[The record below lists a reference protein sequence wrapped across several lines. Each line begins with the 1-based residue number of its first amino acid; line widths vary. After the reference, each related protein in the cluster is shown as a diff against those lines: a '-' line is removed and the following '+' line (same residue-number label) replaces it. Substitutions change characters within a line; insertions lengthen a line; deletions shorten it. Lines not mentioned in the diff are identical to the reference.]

1 VITHMRTRNAMKFFS
16 SPALR
21 RIFLMKDNR
30 PEQIAFVVYALVGL
44 LALANIAYTF
54 LFSKVMVYEL
64 STRWGEILFTANI
77 LAAHTAAL
85 YLLFRFIKQ
94 ISKSFTARYIANA
107 TSSYTQTYFKKMYST
122 LVLAEF
128 TIIGIFLAII
138 FQIAFSSSYHI
149 GLLIPIMAISF
160 ILATVIMSLLSYRLF
175 QWYRITR
182 NLPLLLYTSIAFLAA
197 GGIAAMTVS
206 NFAIIFLQQEH
217 IAEVIT
223 PATQLRPSLQPSFLP
238 ERSSSSISSSS
249 STPTL
254 YDLRSL
260 QVVVTPLRIVYVFLW
275 FTSVLFLRH
284 YSKRVG
290 EVRFWIII
298 ALPLLSFLVGV
309 YLLSV
314 VDSYSSS
321 LDSQQE
327 EEEEQQS
334 NPTLLLYILLVVASV
349 IAGAILFGMMF
360 LSVAKSMHKIKST
373 ATSALANYLT
383 VSAYGIIILPESLT
397 SPFIDL
403 TAYPPFSAIAW
414 SLGAFACYLFSFGFY
429 ASAISLSY
437 NRDLRRAIRNSALEQ
452 SSKLLDNMGVGEL
465 QQQLQ
470 DKVMNIVNAQAE
482 KIEHQTGIQSSFSEE
497 EAKEYLQQ
505 VLNEI
510 KAKKSKS

>member
-1 VITHMRTRNAMKFFS
+1 MRTRIPIKFFS
-16 SPALR
+16 SPSLR
-21 RIFLMKDNR
+21 RMFSMKGNR
-30 PEQIAFVVYALVGL
+30 PEQISFVVYALVAL

-54 LFSKVMVYEL
+54 LFSKVMIHEL
-64 STRWGEILFTANI
+64 SSVWGEILFIVNI
-77 LAAHTAAL
+77 LAAHIAAL

-94 ISKSFTARYIANA
+94 LSKSFTTKYVANA
-107 TSSYTQTYFKKMYST
+107 TSSYTQTYFKKTYLT

-128 TIIGIFLAII
+128 TIIGIFLAVI
-138 FQIAFSSSYHI
+138 FQIAFSSTYHI
-149 GLLIPIMAISF
+149 GLLVPIMAISF

-182 NLPLLLYTSIAFLAA
+182 NLPLLLYTSIAFLLAV
-197 GGIAAMTVS
+197 GIAAMTAS
-206 NFAIIFLQQEH
+206 NIAIIFLQQEH
-217 IAEVIT
+217 IEDVIT
-223 PATQLRPSLQPSFLP
+223 PATQLQPSLQPSFLP
-238 ERSSSSISSSS
+238 ERSSSSSPSSS
-249 STPTL
+249 STTL

-260 QVVVTPLRIVYVFLW
+260 QVVVTPLRIGYVFLW

-290 EVRFWIII
+290 EMKFWIIV
-298 ALPLLSFLVGV
+298 ALPLLSFLIGV

-314 VDSYSSS
+314 VDSSSS
-321 LDSQQE
+321 LDSQLE
-327 EEEEQQS
+327 EEEQS

-360 LSVAKSMHKIKST
+360 LSVAKSIHKVKST

-383 VSAYGIIILPESLT
+383 VSAYGIIILPVSLT

-403 TAYPPFSAIAW
+403 TAYPPYSAIAW
-414 SLGAFACYLFSFGFY
+414 SLAAFASYLFSFGFY
-429 ASAISLSY
+429 ASAVSLSY

-452 SSKLLDNMGVGEL
+452 SSKLLDNIGVGEV

>member
-1 VITHMRTRNAMKFFS
+1 MPTRNAIKFFS
-16 SPALR
+16 SLGLR

-30 PEQIAFVVYALVGL
+30 PEQISFVVYALVAL

-54 LFSKVMVYEL
+54 LFSKVIMHEL
-64 STRWGEILFTANI
+64 SSVWGEILFIVNI
-77 LAAHTAAL
+77 LAAHAAAL

-94 ISKSFTARYIANA
+94 LSKSFTAKYVANV
-107 TSSYTQTYFKKMYST
+107 TSSYTQTYFKKMY
-122 LVLAEF
+122 LALILAEF

-138 FQIAFSSSYHI
+138 FQITFSSSYHI

-160 ILATVIMSLLSYRLF
+160 ILATVIMSLLCYRLF

-182 NLPLLLYTSIAFLAA
+182 NFPLLLYSSIAFLLAV
-197 GGIAAMTVS
+197 GIAAMTAS
-206 NFAIIFLQQEH
+206 NIAIIFLQQEH
-217 IAEVIT
+217 IEEIT
-223 PATQLRPSLQPSFLP
+223 PATQLQPSLQPSFLL
-238 ERSSSSISSSS
+238 ERSSSSSSSSS
-249 STPTL
+249 STTF

-260 QVVVTPLRIVYVFLW
+260 QVVVTPLRIGYVFLW

-290 EVRFWIII
+290 EVKFWIII
-298 ALPLLSFLVGV
+298 ALPLLSFLIGV

-314 VDSYSSS
+314 VDPSSS
-321 LDSQQE
+321 LDSQQ
-327 EEEEQQS
+327 EEEQQS
-334 NPTLLLYILLVVASV
+334 NPTLLLYILLIVASV
-349 IAGAILFGMMF
+349 IAGAILFGMIF
-360 LSVAKSMHKIKST
+360 LSVAKSMHKAKST

-403 TAYPPFSAIAW
+403 TTYPPFSAIAW
-414 SLGAFACYLFSFGFY
+414 SLAAFASYLFSFGFY
-429 ASAISLSY
+429 ASALSLSH

-452 SSKLLDNMGVGEL
+452 SSKLLDNIGVGEL

-482 KIEHQTGIQSSFSEE
+482 KIEHQTGIQYSFSEE

-510 KAKKSKS
+510 KAKKSRS

>member
-1 VITHMRTRNAMKFFS
+1 M
-16 SPALR
+16 
-21 RIFLMKDNR
+21 
-30 PEQIAFVVYALVGL
+30 
-44 LALANIAYTF
+44 
-54 LFSKVMVYEL
+54 
-64 STRWGEILFTANI
+64 
-77 LAAHTAAL
+77 
-85 YLLFRFIKQ
+85 
-94 ISKSFTARYIANA
+94 
-107 TSSYTQTYFKKMYST
+107 YFM

-138 FQIAFSSSYHI
+138 FQITFSSSYHI
-149 GLLIPIMAISF
+149 GFLIPVMAISF
-160 ILATVIMSLLSYRLF
+160 ILATVIMSLLCYRLF
-175 QWYRITR
+175 LWYRITR
-182 NLPLLLYTSIAFLAA
+182 NFPLLLYSSIAFLLAV
-197 GGIAAMTVS
+197 GIAAMTAS
-206 NFAIIFLQQEH
+206 NIVIIFLQQKH
-217 IAEVIT
+217 IEEVT
-223 PATQLRPSLQPSFLP
+223 PATQLQPSLQPSLLP
-238 ERSSSSISSSS
+238 ERSSSSSSSS
-249 STPTL
+249 STTL

-260 QVVVTPLRIVYVFLW
+260 QVVVTPLRIGYVFLW

-290 EVRFWIII
+290 EMKFWIIVS
-298 ALPLLSFLVGV
+298 LPLLSFLIGV

-314 VDSYSSS
+314 VDSSSPM
-321 LDSQQE
+321 DSQQ
-327 EEEEQQS
+327 EQQS

-414 SLGAFACYLFSFGFY
+414 SLAAFACYLFSFGFY
-429 ASAISLSY
+429 ASSISLSHS
-437 NRDLRRAIRNSALEQ
+437 RELRRAIRKSALEQ
-452 SSKLLDNMGVGEL
+452 SSKLLDNIGIGEL

-470 DKVMNIVNAQAE
+470 GKVMNIVNAQAE
-482 KIEHQTGIQSSFSEE
+482 KIERQTGIQSSFSEE

>member
-1 VITHMRTRNAMKFFS
+1 MKFFS
-16 SPALR
+16 SLGLR
-21 RIFLMKDNR
+21 RIFLIKDNR
-30 PEQIAFVVYALVGL
+30 PEQISFAVFVLVVL

-54 LFSKVMVYEL
+54 LFSKVQVHEL
-64 STRWGEILFTANI
+64 SSMWGGILFMANV

-94 ISKSFTARYIANA
+94 LSKSFTAKYVANA
-107 TSSYTQTYFKKMYST
+107 TSSYTQTYFKKMYLM

-138 FQIAFSSSYHI
+138 FQITFSSSYHI
-149 GLLIPIMAISF
+149 SLLIPIMAVSF
-160 ILATVIMSLLSYRLF
+160 ILATVIMSLLCYRLF
-175 QWYRITR
+175 LWYRITR
-182 NLPLLLYTSIAFLAA
+182 NLPLLLYGFAAFLIAF
-197 GGIAAMTVS
+197 GIGAMTAS
-206 NFAIIFLQQEH
+206 NIVIIFLQQEH
-217 IAEVIT
+217 IDEVT
-223 PATQLRPSLQPSFLP
+223 PATQLQPSLQPSFLP
-238 ERSSSSISSSS
+238 QSSSNSSSSSS
-249 STPTL
+249 STTF

-260 QVVVTPLRIVYVFLW
+260 QVVVTPLRIGYIFLW

-290 EVRFWIII
+290 EVKFWIIV
-298 ALPLLSFLVGV
+298 ALPLLSFLIGV

-314 VDSYSSS
+314 VDPSSSS
-321 LDSQQE
+321 LDSQQ
-327 EEEEQQS
+327 EEEQQS
-334 NPTLLLYILLVVASV
+334 NPTLLLYILLIVASV

-360 LSVAKSMHKIKST
+360 LSVAKSIHKVKRT

-383 VSAYGIIILPESLT
+383 VSAYGITILPESLT

-414 SLGAFACYLFSFGFY
+414 SLAAFASYLFSFGFY
-429 ASAISLSY
+429 ASAVSLSF
-437 NRDLRRAIRNSALEQ
+437 NRDLRRAIRKSALEQ
-452 SSKLLDNMGVGEL
+452 SSKLLDNIGVGEL

>member
-1 VITHMRTRNAMKFFS
+1 MPTRNAIKFFS
-16 SPALR
+16 SLGLR
-21 RIFLMKDNR
+21 RMFLMMDSR
-30 PEQIAFVVYALVGL
+30 PEQISFAVSALVAL

-54 LFSKVMVYEL
+54 LFSRIMMQEL
-64 STRWGEILFTANI
+64 SSGWGEILFIVNI

-94 ISKSFTARYIANA
+94 LSKSFTAKYVANV
-107 TSSYTQTYFKKMYST
+107 TSSYTQTYFKKMYFM

-160 ILATVIMSLLSYRLF
+160 IPATVIMSLLCYRLF

-182 NLPLLLYTSIAFLAA
+182 NFPLLLYGSIAFLLAV
-197 GGIAAMTVS
+197 GIGAMTAS
-206 NFAIIFLQQEH
+206 NIAIIFLQQEH
-217 IAEVIT
+217 IEEVT
-223 PATQLRPSLQPSFLP
+223 PATQLQPSLQPSFLL
-238 ERSSSSISSSS
+238 ERSSSSSSSS
-249 STPTL
+249 STTF

-260 QVVVTPLRIVYVFLW
+260 QVVVTPLRIGYVFLW

-284 YSKRVG
+284 YSKGVG
-290 EVRFWIII
+290 EVKFWIII
-298 ALPLLSFLVGV
+298 ALPLLSFLIGV

-314 VDSYSSS
+314 VDSSSPM
-321 LDSQQE
+321 DSQE

-334 NPTLLLYILLVVASV
+334 SPTLLLYILLVVASV

-360 LSVAKSMHKIKST
+360 LSVAKSMHKLKST
-373 ATSALANYLT
+373 ETSALANYLT

-414 SLGAFACYLFSFGFY
+414 SLAAFASYLFSFGFY
-429 ASAISLSY
+429 ASAISLSH

-452 SSKLLDNMGVGEL
+452 SSKLLDNIGVGEL

-482 KIEHQTGIQSSFSEE
+482 KIERQTGIQSSFSEE

-505 VLNEI
+505 VLEQI
-510 KAKKSKS
+510 KASKSKS

>member
-1 VITHMRTRNAMKFFS
+1 MRTRNAIKFFS
-16 SPALR
+16 SLSLR
-21 RIFLMKDNR
+21 RIFLMMDNR
-30 PEQIAFVVYALVGL
+30 PEQISFAVYALVAL

-54 LFSKVMVYEL
+54 LFSRVMMHEL
-64 STRWGEILFTANI
+64 SSGWGEILFIVNI

-94 ISKSFTARYIANA
+94 LSKSFTMKYVANV
-107 TSSYTQTYFKKMYST
+107 TSSYTQTYFKKMYLT

-160 ILATVIMSLLSYRLF
+160 ILATVIMSLLCYRLF

-182 NLPLLLYTSIAFLAA
+182 NLPLLLYSSIAFLLAV
-197 GGIAAMTVS
+197 GIAAMTAS
-206 NFAIIFLQQEH
+206 NIAIIFLQQEH
-217 IAEVIT
+217 IEEIT
-223 PATQLRPSLQPSFLP
+223 PATQLQPSLQPSFLL
-238 ERSSSSISSSS
+238 ERSSSGSSSSS
-249 STPTL
+249 STTF

-260 QVVVTPLRIVYVFLW
+260 QVVVTPLRIGYVFLW

-290 EVRFWIII
+290 EVKFWIII
-298 ALPLLSFLVGV
+298 ALPLLSFLIGV

-314 VDSYSSS
+314 VDSSSPT
-321 LDSQQE
+321 DSQE
-327 EEEEQQS
+327 EGEEQQS
-334 NPTLLLYILLVVASV
+334 GPTLLLYILLVVASV

-360 LSVAKSMHKIKST
+360 LSVAKSMHKLKS
-373 ATSALANYLT
+373 AETSALANYLT

-414 SLGAFACYLFSFGFY
+414 SLAAFASYLFSFGFY
-429 ASAISLSY
+429 ASAMSLSH

-452 SSKLLDNMGVGEL
+452 SSKLLDNIGVGEL
-465 QQQLQ
+465 QQELQ
-470 DKVMNIVNAQAE
+470 DKVMNIVKAKAE

-505 VLNEI
+505 VINEI

>member
-1 VITHMRTRNAMKFFS
+1 MRTRNAIKFFS
-16 SPALR
+16 SLSLR
-21 RIFLMKDNR
+21 RIFLMMDNR
-30 PEQIAFVVYALVGL
+30 PEQISFAVYALVAL

-54 LFSKVMVYEL
+54 LFSRVMMHEL
-64 STRWGEILFTANI
+64 SSGWGEILFIVNI

-94 ISKSFTARYIANA
+94 LSKSFTMKYVANV
-107 TSSYTQTYFKKMYST
+107 TSSYTQTYFKKMYLT

-160 ILATVIMSLLSYRLF
+160 ILATVIMSLLCYRLF

-182 NLPLLLYTSIAFLAA
+182 NLPLLLYSSIAFLLAV
-197 GGIAAMTVS
+197 GITAMTAS
-206 NFAIIFLQQEH
+206 NIAIIFLQQEH
-217 IAEVIT
+217 IEEIT
-223 PATQLRPSLQPSFLP
+223 PATQLQPSLQPSFLL
-238 ERSSSSISSSS
+238 ERSSSGSSSSS
-249 STPTL
+249 STTF

-260 QVVVTPLRIVYVFLW
+260 QVVVTPLRIGYVFLW

-290 EVRFWIII
+290 EVKFWIII
-298 ALPLLSFLVGV
+298 ALPLLSFLIGV

-314 VDSYSSS
+314 VDSSSPT
-321 LDSQQE
+321 DSQE
-327 EEEEQQS
+327 EGEEQQS
-334 NPTLLLYILLVVASV
+334 GPTLLLYILLVVASV

-360 LSVAKSMHKIKST
+360 LSVAKSMHKLKS
-373 ATSALANYLT
+373 AETSALANYLT

-414 SLGAFACYLFSFGFY
+414 SLAAFASYLFSFGFY
-429 ASAISLSY
+429 ASAMSLSH

-452 SSKLLDNMGVGEL
+452 SSKLLDNIGVGEL
-465 QQQLQ
+465 QQELQ
-470 DKVMNIVNAQAE
+470 DKVMNIVKAKAE

-505 VLNEI
+505 VINEI

>member
-1 VITHMRTRNAMKFFS
+1 MRTRNAMKFFS

-21 RIFLMKDNR
+21 RIFLMNDNR
-30 PEQIAFVVYALVGL
+30 PEQIAFVVYALVAL
-44 LALANIAYTF
+44 LALTNIAYTF
-54 LFSKVMVYEL
+54 LFSKVMVHEL
-64 STRWGEILFTANI
+64 STRWGEILFIAII

-138 FQIAFSSSYHI
+138 FQIAFSSSYYI

-238 ERSSSSISSSS
+238 ERSYSISSSS

-284 YSKRVG
+284 HSKRVG
-290 EVRFWIII
+290 EVKFWIII

-314 VDSYSSS
+314 VDPYSSS

-327 EEEEQQS
+327 EGEEQQS

-429 ASAISLSY
+429 ASAISLSH
-437 NRDLRRAIRNSALEQ
+437 NRDLRRTIRNSALEQ

-510 KAKKSKS
+510 KSKKSKF

>member
-1 VITHMRTRNAMKFFS
+1 MRTRNAIKFFS

-21 RIFLMKDNR
+21 CIFLMKDNR
-30 PEQIAFVVYALVGL
+30 PEQIAIVVYALVAL

-54 LFSKVMVYEL
+54 LFSKVLMHEL
-64 STRWGEILFTANI
+64 SSRWGEILFIANI

-94 ISKSFTARYIANA
+94 ISKSFTARYVANA
-107 TSSYTQTYFKKMYST
+107 TSSYTQTYFKKMYSAM
-122 LVLAEF
+122 VVAEF

-160 ILATVIMSLLSYRLF
+160 ILATVIMSLLAYRLF

-197 GGIAAMTVS
+197 GGIAAMTAS

-217 IAEVIT
+217 IVEVIT

-238 ERSSSSISSSS
+238 EMSSSSSSSSS
-249 STPTL
+249 STTTL

-290 EVRFWIII
+290 EVKFWIII
-298 ALPLLSFLVGV
+298 ALPLLSFLIGV

-314 VDSYSSS
+314 VDPSSSS

-327 EEEEQQS
+327 EEEEQQQS

-373 ATSALANYLT
+373 ATSALAIYLT

-429 ASAISLSY
+429 ASAISLSH

-452 SSKLLDNMGVGEL
+452 SSKLLDNIGVGEL

-470 DKVMNIVNAQAE
+470 DKVMNIVNAQSE

-497 EAKEYLQQ
+497 EVKEYLQQ

>member
-1 VITHMRTRNAMKFFS
+1 M
-16 SPALR
+16 
-21 RIFLMKDNR
+21 DNR
-30 PEQIAFVVYALVGL
+30 PEQISFAVYALVAL

-54 LFSKVMVYEL
+54 LFSRVMMQEL
-64 STRWGEILFTANI
+64 SSGWGELLFIVNTV
-77 LAAHTAAL
+77 AAHAAAP

-94 ISKSFTARYIANA
+94 LSKSFTMKYVPNT
-107 TSSYTQTYFKKMYST
+107 TSPYTHTYFKKMYLT

-160 ILATVIMSLLSYRLF
+160 ILATVIMSLLCYRLF

-182 NLPLLLYTSIAFLAA
+182 NLPLLLYGSIAFLLAV
-197 GGIAAMTVS
+197 GIAAMTAS

-217 IAEVIT
+217 IAEVT
-223 PATQLRPSLQPSFLP
+223 TVTQLQPSLQPSFLL
-238 ERSSSSISSSS
+238 ERSPSSSSSSSI
-249 STPTL
+249 TF

-260 QVVVTPLRIVYVFLW
+260 QVVVTPLRIGYVFLW

-290 EVRFWIII
+290 EVKFWIII
-298 ALPLLSFLVGV
+298 VLPLLSFLIGV

-314 VDSYSSS
+314 VDSSSPT
-321 LDSQQE
+321 DSQE
-327 EEEEQQS
+327 EGEEQQS
-334 NPTLLLYILLVVASV
+334 SPTLFLYILLVVASV

-360 LSVAKSMHKIKST
+360 LSVAKSMHKLKRT
-373 ATSALANYLT
+373 ETSALATYLT

-414 SLGAFACYLFSFGFY
+414 SLVAFASYLFSFGFY
-429 ASAISLSY
+429 ASAISLSH
-437 NRDLRRAIRNSALEQ
+437 NRDLRRAIRNSVLEQ
-452 SSKLLDNMGVGEL
+452 SSKLLDNIGVGEL
-465 QQQLQ
+465 QQGLQ
-470 DKVMNIVNAQAE
+470 DKVMNIVKTKAE

-505 VLNEI
+505 VLEEI
-510 KAKKSKS
+510 KASKSKS

>member
-1 VITHMRTRNAMKFFS
+1 MRTRNAIKFFS
-16 SPALR
+16 SLGLR
-21 RIFLMKDNR
+21 RIFLMRDNR
-30 PEQIAFVVYALVGL
+30 PEQISFVVYALVAL
-44 LALANIAYTF
+44 LGLANIAYTF
-54 LFSKVMVYEL
+54 LFSRVMMHEL
-64 STRWGEILFTANI
+64 SSGWGEILFIVNI
-77 LAAHTAAL
+77 LAAHAAAL

-94 ISKSFTARYIANA
+94 LSKSFTAKYITKV
-107 TSSYTQTYFKKMYST
+107 TSSYTQTYFKKMY
-122 LVLAEF
+122 LALILAEF
-128 TIIGIFLAII
+128 TTVGIFLAII

-175 QWYRITR
+175 LWYRITR
-182 NLPLLLYTSIAFLAA
+182 NFPLLVYGSIALLLAV
-197 GGIAAMTVS
+197 GIAAMTAS
-206 NFAIIFLQQEH
+206 NIAIIFLQQEH

-223 PATQLRPSLQPSFLP
+223 PATQLQPSLQPSFLP
-238 ERSSSSISSSS
+238 ERSSSSSSSS
-249 STPTL
+249 SATF

-260 QVVVTPLRIVYVFLW
+260 QVVVTPLRIGYVFLW
-275 FTSVLFLRH
+275 FTSVLFFRH

-290 EVRFWIII
+290 EVKFWIII
-298 ALPLLSFLVGV
+298 ALPLLSFLIGV

-314 VDSYSSS
+314 VDSSSPM
-321 LDSQQE
+321 DSQ
-327 EEEEQQS
+327 EEQQS

-360 LSVAKSMHKIKST
+360 LSVAKSIHKIKST
-373 ATSALANYLT
+373 ATFALANYLT
-383 VSAYGIIILPESLT
+383 VSAYGIIILPGSLT

-414 SLGAFACYLFSFGFY
+414 SLAAFASYLFSFGFY
-429 ASAISLSY
+429 ASAISLSH

-452 SSKLLDNMGVGEL
+452 SSKLLDNIGVGEL

-482 KIEHQTGIQSSFSEE
+482 KIERQTGIQSSFSEE

-510 KAKKSKS
+510 KVKKSKS

>member
-1 VITHMRTRNAMKFFS
+1 MRTRNAIKFFS
-16 SPALR
+16 SLSLR
-21 RIFLMKDNR
+21 RIFLMMDNR
-30 PEQIAFVVYALVGL
+30 PEQISFAVYALVAL

-54 LFSKVMVYEL
+54 LFSRVMMHEL
-64 STRWGEILFTANI
+64 SSGWGEILFIVNI

-94 ISKSFTARYIANA
+94 LSKSFTMKYVANV
-107 TSSYTQTYFKKMYST
+107 TSSYTQTYFKKMYLM

-160 ILATVIMSLLSYRLF
+160 ILATVIMSLLCYRLF

-182 NLPLLLYTSIAFLAA
+182 NLPLLLYSSIAFLLAV
-197 GGIAAMTVS
+197 GIAAMTAS
-206 NFAIIFLQQEH
+206 NIAIIFLQQEH
-217 IAEVIT
+217 IEEIT
-223 PATQLRPSLQPSFLP
+223 PATQLQPSLQPSFLL
-238 ERSSSSISSSS
+238 ERSSSGSSSSS
-249 STPTL
+249 STTF

-260 QVVVTPLRIVYVFLW
+260 QVVVTPLRIGYVFMW

-290 EVRFWIII
+290 EVKFWIII
-298 ALPLLSFLVGV
+298 ALPLLSFLIGV

-314 VDSYSSS
+314 VDSSSPT
-321 LDSQQE
+321 DSQE
-327 EEEEQQS
+327 EGEEQQS
-334 NPTLLLYILLVVASV
+334 GPTLLLYILLVVASV

-360 LSVAKSMHKIKST
+360 LSVAKSMRKLKS
-373 ATSALANYLT
+373 AETSALANYLT

-403 TAYPPFSAIAW
+403 TVYPPFSAIAW
-414 SLGAFACYLFSFGFY
+414 SLAAFASYLFSFGFY
-429 ASAISLSY
+429 ASAMSLSH

-452 SSKLLDNMGVGEL
+452 SSKLLDNIGIGEL
-465 QQQLQ
+465 QQELQ
-470 DKVMNIVNAQAE
+470 DKVMNIVKAKAE

-505 VLNEI
+505 VINEI

>member
-1 VITHMRTRNAMKFFS
+1 MRTRNAIKFFS
-16 SPALR
+16 SLGLR
-21 RIFLMKDNR
+21 CIFLIMDSR
-30 PEQIAFVVYALVGL
+30 PEQISFAVSALIAL

-54 LFSKVMVYEL
+54 LFSRIMMHEL
-64 STRWGEILFTANI
+64 SSGWGEILFIVNI

-94 ISKSFTARYIANA
+94 LSKSFTTKYVANL
-107 TSSYTQTYFKKMYST
+107 TSSYAQTYFKKMYLV

-128 TIIGIFLAII
+128 IIIGIFLAII

-160 ILATVIMSLLSYRLF
+160 MLATAIMSSLGYRLF
-175 QWYRITR
+175 LWYRITR
-182 NLPLLLYTSIAFLAA
+182 NLPLLLYSSIAFLLAV
-197 GGIAAMTVS
+197 GIAAMTAS
-206 NFAIIFLQQEH
+206 NIAIIFLQQEH
-217 IAEVIT
+217 IEEVT
-223 PATQLRPSLQPSFLP
+223 PATQLQPSLQPSFLL
-238 ERSSSSISSSS
+238 ERSSSSSSSS
-249 STPTL
+249 STTF

-260 QVVVTPLRIVYVFLW
+260 QVVVTPLRIGYVFLW

-290 EVRFWIII
+290 EVKFWIII
-298 ALPLLSFLVGV
+298 ALPLLSFLIGV

-314 VDSYSSS
+314 VDSSSPM
-321 LDSQQE
+321 DSQ

-334 NPTLLLYILLVVASV
+334 SPTLLLYILLVVVSV

-360 LSVAKSMHKIKST
+360 LSVAKSMHKLKST
-373 ATSALANYLT
+373 ETSALANYLT
-383 VSAYGIIILPESLT
+383 VSAYGIILLPESLT

-414 SLGAFACYLFSFGFY
+414 SLAAFASYLFSFGFY
-429 ASAISLSY
+429 ASAVSLSH
-437 NRDLRRAIRNSALEQ
+437 NRELRRAIRNSALEQ
-452 SSKLLDNMGVGEL
+452 SSKLLDNIGAGEL
-465 QQQLQ
+465 QQELQ
-470 DKVMNIVNAQAE
+470 DKVMNIVNANAE

>member
-1 VITHMRTRNAMKFFS
+1 MPTRNAIKFFS
-16 SPALR
+16 SLGLR

-30 PEQIAFVVYALVGL
+30 PEQISFVVYALVAL

-54 LFSKVMVYEL
+54 LFSKVIMHEL
-64 STRWGEILFTANI
+64 SSTWGEILFIVNI
-77 LAAHTAAL
+77 LAAHAAAL

-94 ISKSFTARYIANA
+94 LSKSFTAKYVANV
-107 TSSYTQTYFKKMYST
+107 TSSYTQTYFKKMY
-122 LVLAEF
+122 LALILAEF

-138 FQIAFSSSYHI
+138 FQITFSSSYHI

-160 ILATVIMSLLSYRLF
+160 ILATVIMSLLCYRLF

-182 NLPLLLYTSIAFLAA
+182 NFPLLLYSSIAFLLAV
-197 GGIAAMTVS
+197 GIAAMTAS
-206 NFAIIFLQQEH
+206 NIAIIFLQQEH
-217 IAEVIT
+217 IEEIT
-223 PATQLRPSLQPSFLP
+223 PATQLQPSLQPSFLL
-238 ERSSSSISSSS
+238 ERSSSSSSSSS
-249 STPTL
+249 STTF

-260 QVVVTPLRIVYVFLW
+260 QVVVTPLRIGYVFLW

-290 EVRFWIII
+290 EVKFWIII
-298 ALPLLSFLVGV
+298 ALPLLSFLIGV

-314 VDSYSSS
+314 VDPSSS
-321 LDSQQE
+321 LDSQQ
-327 EEEEQQS
+327 EEEQQS
-334 NPTLLLYILLVVASV
+334 NPTLLLYILLIVASV
-349 IAGAILFGMMF
+349 IAGAILFGMIF
-360 LSVAKSMHKIKST
+360 LSVAKSMHKAKST

-403 TAYPPFSAIAW
+403 TTYPPFSAIAW
-414 SLGAFACYLFSFGFY
+414 SLAAFASYLFSFGFY
-429 ASAISLSY
+429 ASALSLSH

-452 SSKLLDNMGVGEL
+452 SSKLLDNIGVGEL

-482 KIEHQTGIQSSFSEE
+482 KIEHQTGIQYSFSEE

-510 KAKKSKS
+510 KAKKSRS

>member
-1 VITHMRTRNAMKFFS
+1 MRTRNAIKFFS
-16 SPALR
+16 SLSLR
-21 RIFLMKDNR
+21 RIFLMMDNR
-30 PEQIAFVVYALVGL
+30 PEQISFAVYALVAL

-54 LFSKVMVYEL
+54 LFSRVMMHEL
-64 STRWGEILFTANI
+64 SSGWGEILFIVNI

-94 ISKSFTARYIANA
+94 LSKSFTMKYVANV
-107 TSSYTQTYFKKMYST
+107 TSSYTQTYFKKMYLM

-160 ILATVIMSLLSYRLF
+160 ILATVIMSLLCYRLF

-182 NLPLLLYTSIAFLAA
+182 NLPLLLYSSIAFLLAV
-197 GGIAAMTVS
+197 GIAAMTAS
-206 NFAIIFLQQEH
+206 NIAIIFLQQEH
-217 IAEVIT
+217 IEEIT
-223 PATQLRPSLQPSFLP
+223 PATQLQPSLQPSFLL
-238 ERSSSSISSSS
+238 ERSSSGSSSSS
-249 STPTL
+249 STTF

-260 QVVVTPLRIVYVFLW
+260 QVVVTPLRIGYVFMW

-290 EVRFWIII
+290 EVKFWIII
-298 ALPLLSFLVGV
+298 ALPLLSFLIGV

-314 VDSYSSS
+314 VDSSSPT
-321 LDSQQE
+321 DSQE
-327 EEEEQQS
+327 EGEEQQS
-334 NPTLLLYILLVVASV
+334 GPTLLLYILLVVASV

-360 LSVAKSMHKIKST
+360 LSVAKSMRKLKS
-373 ATSALANYLT
+373 AETSALANYLT

-414 SLGAFACYLFSFGFY
+414 SLAAFASYLFSFGFY
-429 ASAISLSY
+429 ASAMSLSH

-452 SSKLLDNMGVGEL
+452 SSKLLDNIGIGEL
-465 QQQLQ
+465 QQELQ
-470 DKVMNIVNAQAE
+470 DKVMNIVKAKAE

-505 VLNEI
+505 VINEI

>member
-1 VITHMRTRNAMKFFS
+1 MPTRNAIKFFS
-16 SPALR
+16 SLGLR
-21 RIFLMKDNR
+21 RIFLTKDNR
-30 PEQIAFVVYALVGL
+30 PEQISFVVYALVAL

-54 LFSKVMVYEL
+54 LVSRVMMYEL
-64 STRWGEILFTANI
+64 SSLWGEILFIVN
-77 LAAHTAAL
+77 LVAAHTAAL

-94 ISKSFTARYIANA
+94 LSKSFTMKYVANVS
-107 TSSYTQTYFKKMYST
+107 SSYTQIYFKKMY
-122 LVLAEF
+122 LALILAEF

-149 GLLIPIMAISF
+149 SLLIPIMAINF
-160 ILATVIMSLLSYRLF
+160 TLATVIMSLLSYRLF

-182 NLPLLLYTSIAFLAA
+182 NLPLLLYSSIASLLAV
-197 GGIAAMTVS
+197 GIGAMTAG
-206 NFAIIFLQQEH
+206 NIAIITLQQEH
-217 IAEVIT
+217 IEEVT
-223 PATQLRPSLQPSFLP
+223 PVTQLQSSLQPSFLP
-238 ERSSSSISSSS
+238 ERSSSSSSSSS
-249 STPTL
+249 STTL

-260 QVVVTPLRIVYVFLW
+260 QVVVTPLRIGYVFLW

-290 EVRFWIII
+290 EVKFWIIV
-298 ALPLLSFLVGV
+298 ALPLLSFLIGV
-309 YLLSV
+309 YLLSA
-314 VDSYSSS
+314 VDSSSS
-321 LDSQQE
+321 MDSQE
-327 EEEEQQS
+327 EEEEQQQS
-334 NPTLLLYILLVVASV
+334 SSKLLLYILLIVASV

-360 LSVAKSMHKIKST
+360 LSVAKSMHKVKST

-414 SLGAFACYLFSFGFY
+414 SLAAFACYMFSFGFY
-429 ASAISLSY
+429 ASAISLSH
-437 NRDLRRAIRNSALEQ
+437 NRELRRVIRKSALEQ
-452 SSKLLDNMGVGEL
+452 SSKLLDNIGVGEL

-482 KIEHQTGIQSSFSEE
+482 KIEHQTGVRSSFSEE

-505 VLNEI
+505 VLGEI
-510 KAKKSKS
+510 KESKSKS

>member
-1 VITHMRTRNAMKFFS
+1 MPPRIPIKFFS
-16 SPALR
+16 SPSLR
-21 RIFLMKDNR
+21 RMFSMKDNR
-30 PEQIAFVVYALVGL
+30 PEQISFVVYALVAL

-54 LFSKVMVYEL
+54 LFSGVIMHEL
-64 STRWGEILFTANI
+64 SSMWGETLFIVNI

-94 ISKSFTARYIANA
+94 LSKSFTTKYVANA
-107 TSSYTQTYFKKMYST
+107 TSSYTQTYFKKMYLT

-128 TIIGIFLAII
+128 TIIGIFLAVI
-138 FQIAFSSSYHI
+138 FQIAFSSTYHI

-182 NLPLLLYTSIAFLAA
+182 NLPLLLYTSIAFLLAV
-197 GGIAAMTVS
+197 GIAAMTAS
-206 NFAIIFLQQEH
+206 NIAIIFLQQEH
-217 IAEVIT
+217 IEDAIT
-223 PATQLRPSLQPSFLP
+223 PATQLQPSLQPSFLP
-238 ERSSSSISSSS
+238 ERSSSSSPSSS
-249 STPTL
+249 STTL

-260 QVVVTPLRIVYVFLW
+260 QVVVTPLRIGYVFLW

-290 EVRFWIII
+290 EVKFWIIV
-298 ALPLLSFLVGV
+298 ALPLLSFLIGV

-314 VDSYSSS
+314 VDSSSSSSSS
-321 LDSQQE
+321 LDSQQ
-327 EEEEQQS
+327 EEEQQS

-360 LSVAKSMHKIKST
+360 LSVAKSLHKVKST

-383 VSAYGIIILPESLT
+383 VSAYGIIILPVSLT

-403 TAYPPFSAIAW
+403 TAYPQFSAIAW
-414 SLGAFACYLFSFGFY
+414 SLAAFASYLFSFGFY
-429 ASAISLSY
+429 ASAVSLSF

-452 SSKLLDNMGVGEL
+452 SSKLLDNIGVGEV

-470 DKVMNIVNAQAE
+470 DKVMNIINAQAE

>member
-1 VITHMRTRNAMKFFS
+1 MRTRNAIKFFS
-16 SPALR
+16 SSALR
-21 RIFLMKDNR
+21 RMFLMKDNR
-30 PEQIAFVVYALVGL
+30 PEQIAFVVYALVAL

-54 LFSKVMVYEL
+54 LFSKVMMHEL
-64 STRWGEILFTANI
+64 SSRWGEILFIANI
-77 LAAHTAAL
+77 LAAHAAAL

-94 ISKSFTARYIANA
+94 LSKSFTMKYVASVA
-107 TSSYTQTYFKKMYST
+107 SSYTQTYFKKMYLT

-128 TIIGIFLAII
+128 TIVGIFLAII

-160 ILATVIMSLLSYRLF
+160 ILAIVIMSLLSYRLF
-175 QWYRITR
+175 QWYRITQ
-182 NLPLLLYTSIAFLAA
+182 NLPLLLYTSIAFLLAV
-197 GGIAAMTVS
+197 GIAAMTAS
-206 NFAIIFLQQEH
+206 NFAIIFLQHEH
-217 IAEVIT
+217 IAEVT

-238 ERSSSSISSSS
+238 ERSSSSSSSS
-249 STPTL
+249 STTTL

-260 QVVVTPLRIVYVFLW
+260 QVVVTPLRIGYVFLW

-290 EVRFWIII
+290 VVKFWIII
-298 ALPLLSFLVGV
+298 SLPLLSFLIGV
-309 YLLSV
+309 YLLSAIDSSSS
-314 VDSYSSS
+314 VDS
-321 LDSQQE
+321 QEKE
-327 EEEEQQS
+327 EEEQQQS

-360 LSVAKSMHKIKST
+360 LSVAKSMHKVKSA

-403 TAYPPFSAIAW
+403 TAYPPYSAIAW
-414 SLGAFACYLFSFGFY
+414 SLAAFACYLFSFGFY
-429 ASAISLSY
+429 ASSISLSH
-437 NRDLRRAIRNSALEQ
+437 NRDLRRAIRKSALEQ
-452 SSKLLDNMGVGEL
+452 SSKLLDNIGVGEM

-470 DKVMNIVNAQAE
+470 DKVMNIVKAKAE

-505 VLNEI
+505 VLEEI
-510 KAKKSKS
+510 KTSKSKS

>member
-1 VITHMRTRNAMKFFS
+1 MRTRIAIKFFS
-16 SPALR
+16 SLGLR
-21 RIFLMKDNR
+21 RMFLIKGSR
-30 PEQIAFVVYALVGL
+30 PAQISFAVSALVAL

-54 LFSKVMVYEL
+54 LFSKVQVHEL
-64 STRWGEILFTANI
+64 SSMWGEILFIVNI

-94 ISKSFTARYIANA
+94 LSESFTAKYIANA
-107 TSSYTQTYFKKMYST
+107 TSSSYIQTHFKKMYLI

-138 FQIAFSSSYHI
+138 FQIIFSSSYHI
-149 GLLIPIMAISF
+149 ALLIPIMAISF
-160 ILATVIMSLLSYRLF
+160 ILATVIMSLLCYRLLL
-175 QWYRITR
+175 WYKITR
-182 NLPLLLYTSIAFLAA
+182 NLPLLLYSSIAFLLAV
-197 GGIAAMTVS
+197 GIGAMTAS
-206 NFAIIFLQQEH
+206 NIVIIFLQQEH
-217 IAEVIT
+217 IEEVT
-223 PATQLRPSLQPSFLP
+223 PATQLVPSLQPSFLP
-238 ERSSSSISSSS
+238 DRSSSTTSSSNS
-249 STPTL
+249 STTF

-260 QVVVTPLRIVYVFLW
+260 QVVVTPLRIGYVFLW

-290 EVRFWIII
+290 EVKFWIII
-298 ALPLLSFLVGV
+298 GLPLLSFLIGV
-309 YLLSV
+309 YLVSV
-314 VDSYSSS
+314 VDPSSS
-321 LDSQQE
+321 GGGSQE
-327 EEEEQQS
+327 EEQS
-334 NPTLLLYILLVVASV
+334 SPRLLLYILLVVASV

-360 LSVAKSMHKIKST
+360 LSVAKSMHKVKST
-373 ATSALANYLT
+373 ATSAIASYLT

-414 SLGAFACYLFSFGFY
+414 SLAAFASYLFSFGFY
-429 ASAISLSY
+429 ASAISLSH
-437 NRDLRRAIRNSALEQ
+437 NRDLRRAIRKSALEQ
-452 SSKLLDNMGVGEL
+452 SSKLLDNIGVGEL

-505 VLNEI
+505 VLEEI
-510 KAKKSKS
+510 NAKKIKS

>member
-1 VITHMRTRNAMKFFS
+1 MPTRNAIKFFS
-16 SPALR
+16 LLGLR
-21 RIFLMKDNR
+21 RIFLTKDNR
-30 PEQIAFVVYALVGL
+30 PEQISFVVYALVVL

-54 LFSKVMVYEL
+54 LFSRVMMHEL
-64 STRWGEILFTANI
+64 SSGWGEILFIVNI

-94 ISKSFTARYIANA
+94 LSKSFTAKYVANA
-107 TSSYTQTYFKKMYST
+107 TSSYIQTYFKKMYFM

-138 FQIAFSSSYHI
+138 FQITFSSSYHI
-149 GLLIPIMAISF
+149 GFLIPVMAISF
-160 ILATVIMSLLSYRLF
+160 ILATVIMSLLCYRLF
-175 QWYRITR
+175 LWYRITR
-182 NLPLLLYTSIAFLAA
+182 NFPLLLYSSIAFLLAV
-197 GGIAAMTVS
+197 GIAAMTAS
-206 NFAIIFLQQEH
+206 NIVIIFLQQKH
-217 IAEVIT
+217 IEEVT
-223 PATQLRPSLQPSFLP
+223 PATQLQPSLQPSLLP
-238 ERSSSSISSSS
+238 ERSSSSSSSS
-249 STPTL
+249 STTL

-260 QVVVTPLRIVYVFLW
+260 QVVVTPLRIGYVFLW

-290 EVRFWIII
+290 EMKFWIIVS
-298 ALPLLSFLVGV
+298 LPLLSFLIGV

-314 VDSYSSS
+314 VDSSSPM
-321 LDSQQE
+321 DSQQ
-327 EEEEQQS
+327 EQQS

-403 TAYPPFSAIAW
+403 TAYPPYSAIAW
-414 SLGAFACYLFSFGFY
+414 SLAAFACYLFSFGFY
-429 ASAISLSY
+429 ASSISLSHS
-437 NRDLRRAIRNSALEQ
+437 RELRRAIRKSALEQ
-452 SSKLLDNMGVGEL
+452 SSKLLDNIGIGEL

-470 DKVMNIVNAQAE
+470 GKVMNIVNAQAE
-482 KIEHQTGIQSSFSEE
+482 KIERQTGIQSSFSEE

>member
-1 VITHMRTRNAMKFFS
+1 MRTRNAIKFFS
-16 SPALR
+16 SLSLR
-21 RIFLMKDNR
+21 RIFLMMDNR
-30 PEQIAFVVYALVGL
+30 PEQISFAVYALVAL

-54 LFSKVMVYEL
+54 LFSRVMMHEL
-64 STRWGEILFTANI
+64 SSGWGEILFIVNI

-94 ISKSFTARYIANA
+94 LSKSFTMKYVANV
-107 TSSYTQTYFKKMYST
+107 TSSYTQTYFKKMYLM

-160 ILATVIMSLLSYRLF
+160 ILATVIMSLLCYRLF

-182 NLPLLLYTSIAFLAA
+182 NLPLLLYSSIAFLLAV
-197 GGIAAMTVS
+197 GIAAMTAS
-206 NFAIIFLQQEH
+206 NIAIIFLQQEH
-217 IAEVIT
+217 IEEIT
-223 PATQLRPSLQPSFLP
+223 PATQLQPSLQPSFLL
-238 ERSSSSISSSS
+238 ERSSSGSSSSS
-249 STPTL
+249 STTF

-260 QVVVTPLRIVYVFLW
+260 QVVVTPLRIGYVFMW

-290 EVRFWIII
+290 EVKFWIII
-298 ALPLLSFLVGV
+298 ALPLLSFLIGV

-314 VDSYSSS
+314 VDSSSPT
-321 LDSQQE
+321 DSQE
-327 EEEEQQS
+327 EGEEQQS
-334 NPTLLLYILLVVASV
+334 GPTLLLYILLVVASV

-360 LSVAKSMHKIKST
+360 LSVAKSMRKLKS
-373 ATSALANYLT
+373 AETSALANYLT

-414 SLGAFACYLFSFGFY
+414 SLAAFASYLFSFGFY
-429 ASAISLSY
+429 ASAMSLSH

-452 SSKLLDNMGVGEL
+452 SSKLLDNIGVGEL
-465 QQQLQ
+465 QQELQ
-470 DKVMNIVNAQAE
+470 DKVMNIVKAKAE

-505 VLNEI
+505 VINEI

>member
-1 VITHMRTRNAMKFFS
+1 MRTRIPIKFFS
-16 SPALR
+16 SLGLR
-21 RIFLMKDNR
+21 RMFLIKDSR
-30 PEQIAFVVYALVGL
+30 PEQISFAVYALVAL

-54 LFSKVMVYEL
+54 LFSKVQVHEL
-64 STRWGEILFTANI
+64 SSMWGEILFIVNI

-94 ISKSFTARYIANA
+94 LSESFTAKYIANA
-107 TSSYTQTYFKKMYST
+107 TSSSYIQTHFKKMYLI

-138 FQIAFSSSYHI
+138 FQIIFSSSYHI
-149 GLLIPIMAISF
+149 ALLIPIMAISF
-160 ILATVIMSLLSYRLF
+160 IPATVIMSLLCYRLF

-182 NLPLLLYTSIAFLAA
+182 NFPLLLYGSIAFLLAV
-197 GGIAAMTVS
+197 GIGAMTAS
-206 NFAIIFLQQEH
+206 NIAIIFLQQEH
-217 IAEVIT
+217 IEEVT
-223 PATQLRPSLQPSFLP
+223 PATQLQPSLQPSFLL
-238 ERSSSSISSSS
+238 ERSSSSSSSS
-249 STPTL
+249 STTF

-260 QVVVTPLRIVYVFLW
+260 QVVVTPLRIGYVFLW

-284 YSKRVG
+284 YSKGVG
-290 EVRFWIII
+290 EVKFWIII
-298 ALPLLSFLVGV
+298 ALPLLSFLIGV

-314 VDSYSSS
+314 VDSSSPM
-321 LDSQQE
+321 DSQE

-334 NPTLLLYILLVVASV
+334 SPTLLLYILLVVASV

-360 LSVAKSMHKIKST
+360 LSVAKSMHKLKST
-373 ATSALANYLT
+373 ETSALANYLT

-414 SLGAFACYLFSFGFY
+414 SLAAFASYLFSFGFY
-429 ASAISLSY
+429 ASAISLSH

-452 SSKLLDNMGVGEL
+452 SSKLLDNIGVGEL

-482 KIEHQTGIQSSFSEE
+482 KIERQTGIQSSFSEE

-505 VLNEI
+505 VLEQI
-510 KAKKSKS
+510 KASKSKS

>member
-1 VITHMRTRNAMKFFS
+1 MPTRNAIKFFS
-16 SPALR
+16 SLGLR
-21 RIFLMKDNR
+21 RMFLMMDSR
-30 PEQIAFVVYALVGL
+30 PEQISFAVSALVAL

-54 LFSKVMVYEL
+54 LFSRIMMQEL
-64 STRWGEILFTANI
+64 SSGWGEILFIVNI

-94 ISKSFTARYIANA
+94 LSKSFTAKYVANV
-107 TSSYTQTYFKKMYST
+107 TSSSYIQTYFKKMYFM

-160 ILATVIMSLLSYRLF
+160 IPATVIMSLLCYRLF

-182 NLPLLLYTSIAFLAA
+182 NFPLLLYGSIAFLLAV
-197 GGIAAMTVS
+197 GIGAMTAS
-206 NFAIIFLQQEH
+206 NIAIIFLQQEH
-217 IAEVIT
+217 IEEVT
-223 PATQLRPSLQPSFLP
+223 PATQLQPSLQPSFLL
-238 ERSSSSISSSS
+238 ERSSSSSSSS
-249 STPTL
+249 STTF

-260 QVVVTPLRIVYVFLW
+260 QVVVTPLRIGYVFLW

-284 YSKRVG
+284 YSKGVG
-290 EVRFWIII
+290 EVKFWIII
-298 ALPLLSFLVGV
+298 ALPLLSFLIGV

-314 VDSYSSS
+314 VDSSSPM
-321 LDSQQE
+321 DSQE

-334 NPTLLLYILLVVASV
+334 SPTLLLYILLVVASV

-360 LSVAKSMHKIKST
+360 LSVAKSMHKLKSIE
-373 ATSALANYLT
+373 TSALSNYLT

-414 SLGAFACYLFSFGFY
+414 SLAAFACYLFSFGFY
-429 ASAISLSY
+429 ASAVSLSH

-452 SSKLLDNMGVGEL
+452 SSKLLDNIGVGEL

-505 VLNEI
+505 VLEQI
-510 KAKKSKS
+510 KASKSKS

>member
-1 VITHMRTRNAMKFFS
+1 MDS
-16 SPALR
+16 
-21 RIFLMKDNR
+21 R
-30 PEQIAFVVYALVGL
+30 PEQISFAVSALIAL

-54 LFSKVMVYEL
+54 LFSRIMMHEL
-64 STRWGEILFTANI
+64 SSGWGEILFIVNI

-94 ISKSFTARYIANA
+94 LSKSFTTKYVANL
-107 TSSYTQTYFKKMYST
+107 TSSYAQTYFKKMYLV

-128 TIIGIFLAII
+128 IIIGIFLAII

-160 ILATVIMSLLSYRLF
+160 MLATAIMSSLGYRLF
-175 QWYRITR
+175 LWYRITR
-182 NLPLLLYTSIAFLAA
+182 NLPLLLYSSIAFLLAV
-197 GGIAAMTVS
+197 GIAAMTAS
-206 NFAIIFLQQEH
+206 NIAIIFLQQEH
-217 IAEVIT
+217 IEEVT
-223 PATQLRPSLQPSFLP
+223 PATQLQPSLQPSFLL
-238 ERSSSSISSSS
+238 ERSSSSSSSS
-249 STPTL
+249 STTF

-260 QVVVTPLRIVYVFLW
+260 QVVVTPLRIGYVFLW

-290 EVRFWIII
+290 EVKFWIII
-298 ALPLLSFLVGV
+298 ALPLLSFLIGV

-314 VDSYSSS
+314 VDSSSPM
-321 LDSQQE
+321 DSQ

-334 NPTLLLYILLVVASV
+334 SPTLLLYILLVVVSV

-360 LSVAKSMHKIKST
+360 LSVAKSMHKLKST
-373 ATSALANYLT
+373 ETSALANYLT
-383 VSAYGIIILPESLT
+383 VSAYGIILLPESLT

-414 SLGAFACYLFSFGFY
+414 SLAAFASYLFSFGFY
-429 ASAISLSY
+429 ASAVSLSH
-437 NRDLRRAIRNSALEQ
+437 NRELRRAIRNSALEQ
-452 SSKLLDNMGVGEL
+452 SSKLLDNIGAGEL
-465 QQQLQ
+465 QQELQ
-470 DKVMNIVNAQAE
+470 DKVMNIVNANAE

>member
-1 VITHMRTRNAMKFFS
+1 MPTRNAIKFFS
-16 SPALR
+16 SLGLR

-30 PEQIAFVVYALVGL
+30 PEQISFVVYALVAL

-54 LFSKVMVYEL
+54 LFSKVIMHEL
-64 STRWGEILFTANI
+64 SSVWGEILFIVNI
-77 LAAHTAAL
+77 LAAHAAAL

-94 ISKSFTARYIANA
+94 LSKSFTAKYVANV
-107 TSSYTQTYFKKMYST
+107 TSSYTQTYFKKMY
-122 LVLAEF
+122 LALILAEF

-138 FQIAFSSSYHI
+138 FQITFSSSYHI

-160 ILATVIMSLLSYRLF
+160 ILATVIMSLLCYRLF

-182 NLPLLLYTSIAFLAA
+182 NFPLLLYSSIAFLLAV
-197 GGIAAMTVS
+197 GIAAMTAS
-206 NFAIIFLQQEH
+206 NIAIIFLQQEH
-217 IAEVIT
+217 IEEIT
-223 PATQLRPSLQPSFLP
+223 PATQLQPSLQPSFLL
-238 ERSSSSISSSS
+238 ERSSSSSSSSS
-249 STPTL
+249 STTF

-260 QVVVTPLRIVYVFLW
+260 QVVVTPLRIGYVFLW

-290 EVRFWIII
+290 EVKFWIII
-298 ALPLLSFLVGV
+298 ALPLLSFLIGV

-314 VDSYSSS
+314 VDPSSS
-321 LDSQQE
+321 LDSQQ
-327 EEEEQQS
+327 EEEQQS
-334 NPTLLLYILLVVASV
+334 NPTLLLYILLIVASV
-349 IAGAILFGMMF
+349 IAGAILFGMIF
-360 LSVAKSMHKIKST
+360 LSVAKSMHKVKST

-403 TAYPPFSAIAW
+403 TTYPPFSAIAW
-414 SLGAFACYLFSFGFY
+414 SLAAFASYLFSFGFY
-429 ASAISLSY
+429 ASALSLSH

-452 SSKLLDNMGVGEL
+452 SSKLLDNIGVGEL

-482 KIEHQTGIQSSFSEE
+482 KIEHQTGIQYSFSEE

-510 KAKKSKS
+510 KAKKSRS